1 MTKRVADLTGPD
13 LDRAVANAHG
23 MMLYHE
29 DWQPS
34 RNWAQGG
41 PIIERMT
48 ETGYFRAQYY
58 GVKWSACLS
67 GQGEYDHWFDGSSF
81 LEAAM
86 RSYVASRLGEEIDD
100 ESI

>member
-1 MTKRVADLTGPD
+1 MTKRVADLTGTD

-23 MMLYHE
+23 MMLYTP

-34 RNWAQGG
+34 RNWSQAG
-41 PIIERMT
+41 PLIEEGRINITTHFRMGAW
-48 ETGYFRAQYY
+48 E
-58 GVKWSACLS
+58 ACYLLGNS
-67 GQGEYDHWFDGSSF
+67 VVCQKGRTA

-86 RSYVASRLGEEIDD
+86 RCYVMSRLGEEIDD